1 MALIFQS
8 EEMCLVQLFFQ
19 SESGY
24 CCISELGE
32 LGLVQ
37 FKDLNP
43 GTTAFQRK
51 FIKEVRRCEEMER
64 ILFALLFFLPD
75 PLQSVIEKVDK
86 DLKEINSSHE
96 ALKRNLTELLEMK
109 YLLQMIQDF
118 FEETPIDL
126 PDRLTFSSHS
136 LTPSSLSSL
145 CRFVAGVIKQERF
158 PAFERVLWRVCRGNF
173 FLRHSEIQARFEDP
187 VATVEILK
195 KEVFIIFL
203 QGEQFKGKIGKICE
217 GFGLTASHSKALNHC
232 FICDH
237 VILVFFSPKVLNQT
251 NEHRHNVLT
260 SAAVNIQNWK
270 TKVKKMKAIYHTLNL
285 CSIDITQK
293 LVIAEIW
300 CPVSDLS
307 EIHSALIKG
316 SEKSGSSLHPVL
328 HRIES
333 QQTPPT
339 FNRTTSFT
347 SSFQTIIDSYGVGD
361 YQEINPAPF
370 TIITFP
376 FLFAVMFGD
385 CGHGLIMTLFAT
397 WMILQ
402 EGHFKRLKN
411 ELSDTLFSGRYIL
424 LLMGLFSVY
433 TGLIYNDCFSKSLS
447 IFASAWNVRAMFQ
460 PTGPWTNHTVHSSV
474 TLQLDP
480 VSPGVFSGS
489 PYPFGIDPIWNL
501 SSNKLTFLN
510 SYKMKMSVIF
520 GVVHML
526 FGIMLSLGNYIHFRE
541 PRNILLQFVPEVTFM
556 LALFGYLVF
565 LIIFKWCAVP
575 SSASRRAP
583 SILLHFINMMM
594 FSYPES
600 SDSFLYGSQ
609 KRVQIFLVVTALLMV
624 PWMLL
629 VKPLIILKEQKKE
642 QRSTKE
648 LVSWQKKRNS
658 ESIQHLEVN
667 MGDVFVHQAIHTI
680 EYCLGCVSNTASY
693 LRLWALSLAHAE
705 LSEVLWKMVPHV
717 ALSARA
723 YLGSLM
729 LTVIF
734 AIFAILTVTI
744 LLIMEGLSAFLHAL
758 RLHCKFAG
766 VPVTLFAEF
775 SPEMSQ

>member
-1 MALIFQS
+1 MSCVPLNLVSHKSGIQFYPKCVTPNSAL
-8 EEMCLVQLFFQ
+8 C
-19 SESGY
+19 ESF
-24 CCISELGE
+24 C
-32 LGLVQ
+32 
-37 FKDLNP
+37 
-43 GTTAFQRK
+43 
-51 FIKEVRRCEEMER
+51 
-64 ILFALLFFLPD
+64 
-75 PLQSVIEKVDK
+75 
-86 DLKEINSSHE
+86 
-96 ALKRNLTELLEMK
+96 
-109 YLLQMIQDF
+109 
-118 FEETPIDL
+118 
-126 PDRLTFSSHS
+126 
-136 LTPSSLSSL
+136 SSLNTNL
-145 CRFVAGVIKQERF
+145 
-158 PAFERVLWRVCRGNF
+158 VLNSGR
-173 FLRHSEIQARFEDP
+173 
-187 VATVEILK
+187 
-195 KEVFIIFL
+195 
-203 QGEQFKGKIGKICE
+203 
-217 GFGLTASHSKALNHC
+217 
-232 FICDH
+232 
-237 VILVFFSPKVLNQT
+237 VLNQT

-648 LVSWQKKRNS
+648 LNPV
-658 ESIQHLEVN
+658 EVN